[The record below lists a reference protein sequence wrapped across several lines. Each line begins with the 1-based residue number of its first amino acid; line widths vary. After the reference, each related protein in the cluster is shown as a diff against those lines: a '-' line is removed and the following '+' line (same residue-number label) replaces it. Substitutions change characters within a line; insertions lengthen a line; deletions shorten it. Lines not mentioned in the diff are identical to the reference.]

1 MEYIMIREKISLLT
15 AIFIATIFTFSCTS
29 SDVDDLP
36 SPQSSSSQQSGSVLC
51 VLGSGCVTLDI
62 ESCLQHGTPVDSC
75 PAESSSSSSSIGVAP
90 SSSSVARCGSVAYNP
105 ATQFCDSR
113 GNGKVYKMVKIG
125 TQTWMAENL
134 NYEVSDSKCYNN
146 DETSCATYD
155 RLYKGGNAVV
165 DNICPSGW
173 HLPSDIEWGTL
184 MLYINPSCSITGNC
198 TGAGKLLK
206 ATSGWSNNGNGTDA
220 YGFAALPNGEFN
232 HDRAG
237 FLNIG
242 TSSVWW
248 SSTRPDNVDR
258 YYRSINYNSDNAPR
272 GTRYWQFF
280 FAVRCLKD

>member
-1 MEYIMIREKISLLT
+1 MNRVKLSLFS
-15 AIFIATIFTFSCTS
+15 AIFIATAFTFSCS
-29 SDVDDLP
+29 SGED
-36 SPQSSSSQQSGSVLC
+36 STGIATGSF
-51 VLGSGCVTLDI
+51 T
-62 ESCLQHGTPVDSC
+62 
-75 PAESSSSSSSIGVAP
+75 
-90 SSSSVARCGSVAYNP
+90 
-105 ATQFCDSR
+105 DSR
-113 GNGKVYKMVKIG
+113 DGKTYKWVKIG
-125 TQTWMAENL
+125 DQTWMAENL
-134 NYEVSDSKCYNN
+134 NYEANDSKCYNN
-146 DETSCATYD
+146 DETSCTTYG
-155 RLYKGGNAVV
+155 RLYKGGTAVK
-165 DNICPSGW
+165 NICPSGW

-206 ATSGWSNNGNGTDA
+206 ATSGWSGNGNGTDA

-248 SSTRPDNVDR
+248 SSTTPDNVDR
-258 YYRSINYNSDNAPR
+258 YYRSINYNNDNALR